1 MLLDITSTCL
11 KVKRSW
17 RAQVLIILIN
27 PGLFHFS
34 LNNAGVSLC
43 LYFAC
48 QICGTTRYEEAAA
61 QGIVAG
67 ANVGS
72 W

>member
-1 MLLDITSTCL
+1 M
-11 KVKRSW
+11 VM
-17 RAQVLIILIN
+17 ILVRDKIRDN
-27 PGLFHFS
+27 IYCPTQLE
-34 LNNAGVSLC
+34 AC